1 MNRGT
6 LAAEI
11 TWGMAAGLLGTVVMD
26 LVIVGFF
33 AATGMP
39 TGLVYSFIGD
49 VAQQSFLRIGV
60 AVPGGVPLGAL
71 VHFLLGVVL
80 GAVFALAVS
89 SIPRLRLGSVI
100 KGALLGVLYI
110 EIVSQP
116 ILVMAPIMMTM
127 SASDVLR
134 WYVLSTSMHVIYGIV
149 LGVVM
154 ALRQRWKP
162 PSPRVPQRQT
172 GMKAEQR
179 ADKI

>member
-1 MNRGT
+1 
-6 LAAEI
+6 
-11 TWGMAAGLLGTVVMD
+11 MAAGLLGTVVMD
-26 LVIVGFF
+26 LAIVGFF
-33 AATGMP
+33 SATGMSP
-39 TGLVYSFIGD
+39 GLVYSFIGD
-49 VAQQSFLRIGV
+49 VTQQCFLRIGV

-80 GAVFALAVS
+80 GAFFGLMVS
-89 SIPRLRLGSVI
+89 RIPRLRLRSVI

-116 ILVMAPIMMTM
+116 ILVMAPLVMTM
-127 SASDVLR
+127 TKPEVLR

-162 PSPRVPQRQT
+162 ASPRVRQRQT
-172 GMKAEQR
+172 GMKTEQR

>member
-6 LAAEI
+6 LASEI

-26 LVIVGFF
+26 LVIMGFF

-39 TGLVYSFIGD
+39 PGLVYSFIGD
-49 VAQQSFLRIGV
+49 VAQQCFLRIGF

-71 VHFLLGVVL
+71 VHFLLGIVL
-80 GAVFALAVS
+80 GAAFGVAVAR
-89 SIPRLRLGSVI
+89 IPRLRLGSVI

-116 ILVMAPIMMTM
+116 ILVMAPLMMTM
-127 SASDVLR
+127 TTSDVVR

-154 ALRQRWKP
+154 ALRQRWNP
-162 PSPRVPQRQT
+162 PSQRVRQRQT
-172 GMKAEQR
+172 GMRTEQR
-179 ADKI
+179 TDQI

>member
-1 MNRGT
+1 
-6 LAAEI
+6 
-11 TWGMAAGLLGTVVMD
+11 MAAGLLGTVVMD

-49 VAQQSFLRIGV
+49 VTQQCFLRIGV

-89 SIPRLRLGSVI
+89 RIPRLRLGSIV
-100 KGALLGVLYI
+100 KGALIGVLYI

-116 ILVMAPIMMTM
+116 ILALAPLMMTM
-127 SASDVLR
+127 STSDVLR
-134 WYVLSTSMHVIYGIV
+134 WYALSTSMHVIYGIV

-154 ALRQRWKP
+154 AFRQRRNA
-162 PSPRVPQRQT
+162 PSLRVPQVQT
-172 GMKAEQR
+172 GMKTEQR

>member
-6 LAAEI
+6 IASEI
-11 TWGMAAGLLGTVVMD
+11 TWGMAAGLMGTVVMD

-39 TGLVYSFIGD
+39 PGLIYSFIGG
-49 VAQQSFLRIGV
+49 VAQQGLLRIGV

-80 GAVFALAVS
+80 GAVFGLAVS
-89 SIPRLRLGSVI
+89 RIPRLRLGSVT

-110 EIVSQP
+110 EVVSQP
-116 ILVMAPIMMTM
+116 ILAMAPLMMTM
-127 SASDVLR
+127 STSDVLR

-162 PSPRVPQRQT
+162 PSLRVRQRQT
-172 GMKAEQR
+172 GMNTEQR
-179 ADKI
+179 SDNI

>member
-1 MNRGT
+1 MYRGT

-11 TWGMAAGLLGTVVMD
+11 SWGMAAGLLGTVVMD

-39 TGLVYSFIGD
+39 PGLVYSFIGD
-49 VAQQSFLRIGV
+49 VAQQGFLRIGV
-60 AVPGGVPLGAL
+60 AVSGGIPLGAL

-80 GAVFALAVS
+80 GAVFGLVVS
-89 SIPRLRLGSVI
+89 RIPLLQLGSVP

-116 ILVMAPIMMTM
+116 ILVMAPLMMTM
-127 SASDVLR
+127 STSDVLR
-134 WYVLSTSMHVIYGIV
+134 WYVLSTSMHVIYGLV

-162 PSPRVPQRQT
+162 PSSPVRQLLPST
-172 GMKAEQR
+172 EHRRPPG
-179 ADKI
+179 